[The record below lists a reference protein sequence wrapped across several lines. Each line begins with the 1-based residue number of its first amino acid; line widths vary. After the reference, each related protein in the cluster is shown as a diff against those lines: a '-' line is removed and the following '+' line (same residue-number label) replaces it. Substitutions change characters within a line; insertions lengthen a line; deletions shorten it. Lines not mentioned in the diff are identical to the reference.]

1 MSTPAPR
8 PLSPCRPGFTLIELL
23 VVISIIALLIG
34 ILLPV
39 LGKARKASTAARC
52 QANLHQIGIA
62 MFLYAS
68 DYDDFLPDPQ
78 TMGIGGDGI
87 GSYRVLAGTEYPGG
101 FSTATAPPAFGG
113 TETLGL
119 TALLDERAYFPA
131 SDGWLCPAARS
142 EFQQTGNTY
151 QVNPSPTMSDIRT
164 FAFGLQDNSFKEFTP
179 MVWDHFGG
187 VELAIPNLFFGT
199 VGNKSAGAIPGT
211 KFEADDQA
219 KVHGD
224 GLPSVLA
231 STQAVFIDG
240 HVALREK

>member
-1 MSTPAPR
+1 MPLPNPR
-8 PLSPCRPGFTLIELL
+8 TLSARRPGFTLIELL

-34 ILLPV
+34 ILLPA

-62 MFLYAS
+62 MFIYAS

-78 TMGIGGDGI
+78 TMGIGGDGT
-87 GSYRVLAGTEYPGG
+87 GSYRILAGTEYQDSFPM
-101 FSTATAPPAFGG
+101 ATAPAGFGG

-119 TALLDERAYFPA
+119 TALLDKSNYFPA

-151 QVNPSPTMSDIRT
+151 QVNPSPTMSDTRT
-164 FAFGLQDNSFKEFTP
+164 FAFGIQGDNFKEFTP
-179 MVWDHFGG
+179 MVWDHFGAI
-187 VELAIPNLFFGT
+187 ELAIPNLFFGPA
-199 VGNKSAGAIPGT
+199 GSKSAGIIPGA
-211 KFEADDQA
+211 KFSSDDQA

-224 GLPSVLA
+224 GLDSVLS